1 MSEGKTTEVMDK
13 TKSEGK
19 TTAAPEHSGSHVLV
33 AIDKS
38 KYCDD
43 VLRWCA
49 SHLKGGAT
57 KITFIHAYEW
67 NSAPVLPGPG
77 FAATGANIVELNKHI
92 RKHAIEEAT
101 KFMQDT
107 AKKAKAMG
115 FTPHEL
121 KLVNGSPTTTIKN
134 AILDYTEKF
143 TPDMLVCGSRGM
155 GAMGRMFLGSVSDY
169 LMHNCKCTVVVVKS
183 PPAPK
188 K

>member
-1 MSEGKTTEVMDK
+1 MVRFSPERRGHKDHLYPRVRMELGASVARSRICCHRVRYFLKLACFISLNMRSRFGRYDPEFTENIVTGED
-13 TKSEGK
+13 
-19 TTAAPEHSGSHVLV
+19 
-33 AIDKS
+33 
-38 KYCDD
+38 Y
-43 VLRWCA
+43 
-49 SHLKGGAT
+49 
-57 KITFIHAYEW
+57 TFD
-67 NSAPVLPGPG
+67 
-77 FAATGANIVELNKHI
+77 ANIVELNKHI